1 MSLKQN
7 AKHKYFMPIKKLIA
21 VLGASVAAVG
31 LSGCAFSPSINVLGS
46 YFPAWIVCCA
56 VAIGITTLAHYLF
69 SRWKL
74 VDQLWPLPFLYPCLI
89 SFVSCFLWLVFFR

>member
-1 MSLKQN
+1 MS
-7 AKHKYFMPIKKLIA
+7 IKRFVA
-21 VLGASVAAVG
+21 ALGASVTVAG

-56 VAIGITTLAHYLF
+56 IAIGITTLMHYLF